1 MTFPFISKVYKIDNK
16 NVKTIAQTLFYKVYC
31 MTYITKEDN
40 IGSELLVY
48 NWWKFMLN
56 AKYIMEAPKLSKVY

>member
-40 IGSELLVY
+40 IGSEL
-48 NWWKFMLN
+48 
-56 AKYIMEAPKLSKVY
+56 